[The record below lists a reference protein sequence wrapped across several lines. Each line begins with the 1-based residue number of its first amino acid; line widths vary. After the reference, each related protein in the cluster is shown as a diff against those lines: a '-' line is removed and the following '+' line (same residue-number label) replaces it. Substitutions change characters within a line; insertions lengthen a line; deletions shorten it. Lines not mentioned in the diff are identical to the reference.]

1 MFLNLLLAACYLL
14 VVWGLI
20 CFSCEIAGFLEKG
33 AIPKTGSSFLFVVRN
48 QAYFI
53 ETVIRKI
60 VAFASF
66 ISQASPELPEIIII
80 DDHSTDETP
89 EILERLQKKY
99 GFCLIRMEGHE
110 PEKKPLEVG
119 LQSCEGKQVYCFFLR
134 GCGRTFSVLAASRCR
149 TWL

>member
-1 MFLNLLLAACYLL
+1 VFLNLLLAACYLL

-20 CFSCEIAGFLEKG
+20 RFSCEIAGFLEKG
-33 AIPKTGSSFLFVVRN
+33 AIPKTGTSLLFVVRN
-48 QAYFI
+48 QACFI
-53 ETVIRKI
+53 ETVIRKV
-60 VAFASF
+60 VAFASL
-66 ISQASPELPEIIII
+66 ISQASRELPEVIII

-119 LQSCEGKQVYCFFLR
+119 LQSCGGKQVYCFFLR
-134 GCGRTFSVLAASRCR
+134 GCGGISPVLAAGRRR